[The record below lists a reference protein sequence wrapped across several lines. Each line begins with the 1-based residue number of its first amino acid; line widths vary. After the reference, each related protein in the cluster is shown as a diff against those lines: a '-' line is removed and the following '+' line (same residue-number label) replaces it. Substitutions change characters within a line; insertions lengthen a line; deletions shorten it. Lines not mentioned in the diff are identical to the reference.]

1 MPITCSSNSINFIR
15 FIGCEFPI
23 LNNLCGAAAVDEA
36 IDYLHNEGFNID
48 RLRIR
53 SFPFDKI
60 LEKFID
66 DHKYIFILEQ
76 NRDAQMK
83 FLISNEL
90 KKDINS
96 FISLL
101 NFDGSPVTAQFIIKE
116 FIAKIKGNKKIMS
129 KVKKPKSAA

>member
-1 MPITCSSNSINFIR
+1 
-15 FIGCEFPI
+15 
-23 LNNLCGAAAVDEA
+23 
-36 IDYLHNEGFNID
+36 
-48 RLRIR
+48 
-53 SFPFDKI
+53 
-60 LEKFID
+60 
-66 DHKYIFILEQ
+66 
-76 NRDAQMK
+76 MK

-116 FIAKIKGNKKIMS
+116 FTLKIKGNKKIMS